1 MTPDPSIER
10 AFTRPLVFDLDG
22 VIVKTNFIKHDAMLS
37 LFDDYPDRRDRISA
51 FILSNGGVP
60 RREKLAR
67 IMSDHLRI
75 EPTDSLLS
83 SYLTRYAVRLEQ
95 QLAAA
100 PVVEGVRDFIVNY
113 PGPRYVCSSAPE
125 SEVHEQVARRS
136 LGRCFAGMY
145 GGSLSKQEALRNIAA
160 MHASERVTFFG
171 DSLGDYEASLHAK
184 VGFVAVVCERD
195 NFDGLPVVKIK
206 DFTSSAAVE
215 RALRR
220 SAAQRAA

>member
-1 MTPDPSIER
+1 M
-10 AFTRPLVFDLDG
+10 FTSALVFDLDG
-22 VIVKTNFIKHDAMLS
+22 VIVKTNFIKHEAMLS
-37 LFDDYPDRRDRISA
+37 LFADYPDQRNLISA

-83 SYLTRYAVRLEQ
+83 HYLTQYAVRLEQ

-100 PVVEGVRDFIVNY
+100 PVVEGVSDFIANY
-113 PGPRYVCSSAPE
+113 PGARYVCSSAPE

-136 LGRCFAGMY
+136 LERCFAAIY
-145 GGSLSKQEALRNIAA
+145 GGSISKHEALRNIAA
-160 MHASERVTFFG
+160 MHASQPVTFFG

-184 VGFVAVVCERD
+184 VGFVGIVCERD
-195 NFDGLPVVKIK
+195 NFEGLPVVKLK

-215 RALRR
+215 LALRR
-220 SAAQRAA
+220 CAAQSAA